1 MLKYLISGV
10 ALLAIIAV
18 YYIFREQ
25 DIQDD
30 ELDIFN

>member
-10 ALLAIIAV
+10 ALLAIITV

-25 DIQDD
+25 DIDD
-30 ELDIFN
+30 ELDIYN

>member
-10 ALLAIIAV
+10 ALLAIITV

-30 ELDIFN
+30 ELDIYN